1 MNEHNKH
8 DNPLASDIAD
18 RLAKEQF
25 KPTKKK
31 KEKSFNLQQK
41 LMFLIALSIIMGV
54 RAGIIKNKSIV
65 KTVLDQVVK

>member
-8 DNPLASDIAD
+8 DDPLAGDIAN

-31 KEKSFNLQQK
+31 KEKFFNLQQK

-54 RAGIIKNKSIV
+54 IISLMS
-65 KTVLDQVVK
+65 VLR

>member
-1 MNEHNKH
+1 MSEHNKQ
-8 DNPLASDIAD
+8 DDPLANDIAK

-54 RAGIIKNKSIV
+54 IISLMS
-65 KTVLDQVVK
+65 VLR